1 LAFEF
6 KNKNGDLTLA
16 GLLALT
22 IASLGLTL
30 VAAIGIVAILAFAFG
45 AFVGD

>member
-1 LAFEF
+1 MAFEF

-22 IASLGLTL
+22 IGSLGLTL
-30 VAAIGIVAILAFAFG
+30 IAAIGIVAILAFAFG